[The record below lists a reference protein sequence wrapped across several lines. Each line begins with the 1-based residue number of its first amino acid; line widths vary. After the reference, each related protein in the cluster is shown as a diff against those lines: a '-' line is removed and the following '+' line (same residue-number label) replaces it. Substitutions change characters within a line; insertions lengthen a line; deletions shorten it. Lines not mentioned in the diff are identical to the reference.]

1 MEISGPI
8 RTRAAVALPAV
19 WPSTPTSAIVYVGPS
34 RAGPYRPVMT
44 TPYGELAGTGFL
56 VATALGR
63 GDGVGE
69 ACAAGATEAL
79 DSGSGCGRGV
89 CAQADASRATAR
101 AARPPSEARRP
112 LCREADHRAAGA
124 GSSRNGMT
132 AAASAGALKIV

>member
-1 MEISGPI
+1 M
-8 RTRAAVALPAV
+8 
-19 WPSTPTSAIVYVGPS
+19 
-34 RAGPYRPVMT
+34 
-44 TPYGELAGTGFL
+44 L
-56 VATALGR
+56 VAAALGR

-69 ACAAGATEAL
+69 GCTTGAAEAL
-79 DSGSGCGRGV
+79 DSGSGCGPGV

-112 LCREADHRAAGA
+112 LCREADHRPGGGD